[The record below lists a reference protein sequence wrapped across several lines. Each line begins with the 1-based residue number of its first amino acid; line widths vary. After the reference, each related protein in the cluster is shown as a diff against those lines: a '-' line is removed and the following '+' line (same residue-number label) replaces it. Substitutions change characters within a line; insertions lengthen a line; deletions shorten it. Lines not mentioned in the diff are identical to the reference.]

1 LNVLYLTAIDLC
13 GLGWNICLKSQMHG
27 MPRCKQQLTR
37 MEPRRSAGS
46 PPTCRTPQSLQEPPK
61 HWQSSA
67 AGRVGRIGNGGPERL
82 SEACGE
88 KCTDYVEAKRKA
100 GHL

>member
-1 LNVLYLTAIDLC
+1 
-13 GLGWNICLKSQMHG
+13 LKSQMHG

-46 PPTCRTPQSLQEPPK
+46 PPTCRTPQSLQEPPMSLQEPPK

-67 AGRVGRIGNGGPERL
+67 AGRVGRIGSGGPERL
-82 SEACGE
+82 SEAYGE
-88 KCTDYVEAKRKA
+88 KCTDYVEAKRR
-100 GHL
+100 GGCW